1 MAHTRQVSR
10 VSMPP
15 VSRHGLSTSRT
26 RSNSNANRPG
36 RAQSMKSSVELRR
49 YRVSSRSTRSGP
61 SCARTASSAASGDAV
76 YWQVARL
83 AAHEVPV
90 EGRSMKSLLLLC
102 LSSPPCC

>member
-10 VSMPP
+10 VLMPP

-76 YWQVARL
+76 VLAGGEV
-83 AAHEVPV
+83 AAHEARYVGNRIPHLN
-90 EGRSMKSLLLLC
+90 GL
-102 LSSPPCC
+102 PGT